1 MGNKTNVA
9 VGDKFGNRT
18 IIEFVESN
26 NKHRKVKVRCDCGKE
41 EIIQL
46 SPLILGHANMCKSCA
61 RKYDQRYKN
70 NITRNSWYAIFL
82 GINRRC
88 YKRKNKK

>member
-46 SPLILGHANMCKSCA
+46 SPLLLDGGKAHIHPPL
-61 RKYDQRYKN
+61 
-70 NITRNSWYAIFL
+70 
-82 GINRRC
+82 
-88 YKRKNKK
+88 KKLFFIIWKKLLDK

>member
-18 IIEFVESN
+18 IIELVDSN

-41 EIIQL
+41 FISRADAIKNYKVL
-46 SPLILGHANMCKSCA
+46 SCGCYLVKI
-61 RKYDQRYKN
+61 N
-70 NITRNSWYAIFL
+70 NL
-82 GINRRC
+82 VG
-88 YKRKNKK
+88 